1 MKYYSKLLL
10 FLLVV
15 SLIVGLLTGC
25 QSEKESTA
33 PVESE
38 ELFVEN
44 PFESGSNSTTEIVGA
59 LGHGPENPVLRND
72 GTRAPYEYH
81 GGQFE
86 LGYHVKA
93 SGTAKN
99 VGFLMFLD
107 GIPQPYQID
116 GKGDIKYMHMFE
128 LEEDDQQY
136 PFTFVFTP
144 VTGTVGDTLKLKIYS
159 VFYPQFQPDMVTTS
173 SYGLYYNILEGT
185 IELTFQA
192 TPNGANEGDAK
203 ALSVLSTPTVRIDDM
218 TSDFVNNYLDN
229 DFTAGG
235 QPATDRLSDS
245 VFSFINYNG
254 KTAVDNFDISDQDTL
269 HIVYQMVGV
278 PGAVYRISLF
288 GNNQPMTDGE
298 ALSWKVTLSK
308 GKVAVL
314 EADIDLSSL
323 DDLTTFY
330 VLACP
335 VDQGSASDS
344 VSLLGS
350 MSGPILLYRGVSK

>member
-1 MKYYSKLLL
+1 M
-10 FLLVV
+10 
-15 SLIVGLLTGC
+15 G
-25 QSEKESTA
+25 SEMC
-33 PVESE
+33 
-38 ELFVEN
+38 
-44 PFESGSNSTTEIVGA
+44 I
-59 LGHGPENPVLRND
+59 RD
-72 GTRAPYEYH
+72 RYQ

-86 LGYHVKA
+86 LDYHVKA
-93 SGTAKN
+93 SGSAKN

-116 GKGDIKYMHMFE
+116 GEDDIKYMHMFE

-144 VTGTVGDTLKLKIYS
+144 VTGTVGDTLELKIYS

-185 IELTFQA
+185 IELAFQV
-192 TPNGANEGDAK
+192 TPNGANETDAK
-203 ALSVLSTPTVRIDDM
+203 VLSVLSDTTIHIDDM
-218 TSDFVNNYLDN
+218 TSDFVNNYLNN
-229 DFTAGG
+229 DFTTGG
-235 QPATDRLSDS
+235 QSAKDKLADS

-254 KTAVDNFDISDQDTL
+254 ETAVDNFDVSDQDLL
-269 HIVYQMVGV
+269 HITYQMVGV

-288 GNNQPMTDGE
+288 GNNQPMADGE
-298 ALSWKVTLSK
+298 TLSWEITLDK

-323 DDLTTFY
+323 DNFTTFY

-335 VDQGSASDS
+335 INRGSAPDS
-344 VSLLGS
+344 TSILGN
-350 MSGPILLYRGVSK
+350 MSGPILLYKGVSK